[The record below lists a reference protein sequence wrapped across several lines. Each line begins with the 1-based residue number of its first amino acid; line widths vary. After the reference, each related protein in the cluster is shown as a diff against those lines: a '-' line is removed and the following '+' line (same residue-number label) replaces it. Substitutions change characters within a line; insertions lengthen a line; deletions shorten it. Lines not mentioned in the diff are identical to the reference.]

1 MDLRVIGTRRRFVG
15 HAEDSVV
22 ELRDCA
28 SPSFSDRRDGEA
40 PSLVVLHYTA
50 MDSAETAL
58 ERLCDPEMEVSA
70 HYLVAKDGTIYRL
83 IDETNR
89 AWHAGGGRWAGRP
102 DINSRS
108 IGIELDNDGES
119 IFDDPLMEG
128 LEALLADILARHE
141 LPPKAVIAHSDFA
154 PDRKCDP
161 GRLFDWQRL
170 AAKGHSIWPE
180 PALEGDFMRQ
190 AAVFGYP
197 VELGEAMVIEAF
209 RQRFRPTA
217 SGPLNTADRALMA
230 GLARQYPADVT
241 ERYNRRTPSRPF
253 SSLT

>member
-1 MDLRVIGTRRRFVG
+1 MEI
-15 HAEDSVV
+15 
-22 ELRDCA
+22 RDCP
-28 SPSFSDRRDGEA
+28 SPNFGDRRGGEA

-50 MDSAETAL
+50 MESAEAAL
-58 ERLCDPEMEVSA
+58 DQLCNAEMKVSA
-70 HYLVAKDGTIYRL
+70 HYLIGRDGTIYHL
-83 IDETNR
+83 IDEAKR
-89 AWHAGGGRWAGRP
+89 AWHAGEGRWAGRP

-119 IFDDPLMEG
+119 HFEDGLMVS
-128 LEALLADILARHE
+128 LEALLADILDRHG

-170 AAKGHSIWPE
+170 AGKGLAIWPE
-180 PALEGDFMRQ
+180 PALEGEFMRH

-197 VELGEAMVIEAF
+197 VELGEATVLEAF

-241 ERYNRRTPSRPF
+241 ERFNRRTPSRPL

>member
-1 MDLRVIGTRRRFVG
+1 METR
-15 HAEDSVV
+15 DQP
-22 ELRDCA
+22 
-28 SPSFSDRRDGEA
+28 SPNFGDRREGEA
-40 PSLVVLHYTA
+40 PSLIVLHYTG
-50 MDSAETAL
+50 MNDPDEAL
-58 ERLCDPEMEVSA
+58 ERLCNPEAEVSA
-70 HYLVAKDGTIYRL
+70 HYFVRQNGTLYQLVDEAK
-83 IDETNR
+83 R
-89 AWHAGGGRWAGRP
+89 AWHGGAGRWAGRP
-102 DINSRS
+102 DVNSRS

-119 IFDDPLMEG
+119 FFEEPLMQT
-128 LEALLADILARHE
+128 LESLLADILGRHD
-141 LPPKAVIAHSDFA
+141 LPLKAVIAHSDFA

-161 GRLFDWQRL
+161 GRLFDWKRL
-170 AAKGHSIWPE
+170 AAKGLSVWPE

-197 VELGEAMVIEAF
+197 VNLGERQVTEAF

-241 ERYNRRTPSRPF
+241 GRFKRRTPSRPF

>member
-1 MDLRVIGTRRRFVG
+1 MDLPVTGTRRRFVG
-15 HAEDSVV
+15 RAAGRRLET
-22 ELRDCA
+22 RNCP
-28 SPSFSDRRDGEA
+28 SPNFGDRRDGEA
-40 PSLVVLHYTA
+40 PSLIVLHYTGMGDPDA
-50 MDSAETAL
+50 AL
-58 ERLCDPEMEVSA
+58 ERLCNPEAEVSA
-70 HYLVAKDGTIYRL
+70 HYFVRNSGTVYQLVDEAK
-83 IDETNR
+83 R
-89 AWHAGGGRWAGRP
+89 AWHAGDGRWAGRP
-102 DINSRS
+102 DVNSRS

-119 IFDDPLMEG
+119 FFDDPLMDG
-128 LEALLADILARHE
+128 LETLLADILARHE
-141 LPPKAVIAHSDFA
+141 LPPKAIIAHSDFA

-170 AAKGHSIWPE
+170 VAKRLSIWPE
-180 PALEGDFMRQ
+180 PALVGDFMRQ

-241 ERYNRRTPSRPF
+241 ERFNRRTPSRPF

>member
-1 MDLRVIGTRRRFVG
+1 MDVC
-15 HAEDSVV
+15 DSP
-22 ELRDCA
+22 
-28 SPSFSDRRDGEA
+28 SPSFGDRRGGEA

-50 MDSAETAL
+50 MDDAEAAL
-58 ERLCDPEMEVSA
+58 ERLCDPETDVSA
-70 HYLVAKDGTIYRL
+70 HYLVAKDGTIHRL
-83 IDETNR
+83 IDEAKR
-89 AWHAGGGRWAGRP
+89 AWHAGDGRWAGKP

-119 IFDDPLMEG
+119 VFDDPLMDG
-128 LEALLADILARHE
+128 LEALLADILDRND
-141 LPPKAVIAHSDFA
+141 LPAKAVIAHSDFA

-197 VELGEAMVIEAF
+197 VELGEAMVLEAF

-217 SGPLNTADRALMA
+217 SGPLNTADRAMMA

-241 ERYNRRTPSRPF
+241 ERFNRRTPSRPL

>member
-1 MDLRVIGTRRRFVG
+1 MEF
-15 HAEDSVV
+15 
-22 ELRDCA
+22 RDCP
-28 SPSFSDRRDGEA
+28 SPSFGDRQGGEA
-40 PSLVVLHYTA
+40 PSLIVLHYTA
-50 MDSAETAL
+50 MESAEAAL
-58 ERLCDPEMEVSA
+58 KRLCDPKAEVSA
-70 HYLVAKDGTIYRL
+70 HYLVARDGGVDRL
-83 IDETNR
+83 VDEANR

-102 DINSRS
+102 DVNSRS

-119 IFDDPLMEG
+119 FFEDALMEG
-128 LEALLADILARHE
+128 LEALLADILSRHE

-154 PDRKCDP
+154 PERKCDP

-170 AAKGHSIWPE
+170 AANGLSVWPE

-197 VELGEAMVIEAF
+197 VELGEAMVLEAF

-217 SGPLNTADRALMA
+217 SGPMNTADRALMA

-241 ERYNRRTPSRPF
+241 ERYRRRTPSRPF